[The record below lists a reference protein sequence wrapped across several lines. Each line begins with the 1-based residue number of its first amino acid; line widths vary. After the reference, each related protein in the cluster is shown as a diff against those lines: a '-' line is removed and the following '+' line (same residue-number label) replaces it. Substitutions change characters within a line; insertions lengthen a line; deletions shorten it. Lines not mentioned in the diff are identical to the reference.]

1 MSKVNPFN
9 SNRSDLG
16 VGDSYGYD
24 RDAATEQLLYQ
35 PVNKQACYVCGNNA
49 KYRILAKQPEYNTAQ
64 IQNGLYICEH
74 DLRIAPI
81 DPIIYGIRELQ

>member
-1 MSKVNPFN
+1 MANNPFN
-9 SNRSDLG
+9 SNNYDLG

-24 RDAATEQLLYQ
+24 RDSATEQLLYQ
-35 PVNKQACYVCGNNA
+35 PANRTPCYVCGNTA

-64 IQNGLYICEH
+64 IQSGLFICEH

-81 DPIIYGIRELQ
+81 DPKIYGIRDLQ